1 MIKYCSGDLLS
12 SEADAIVN
20 PVNCKGVMGKGL
32 ALQFKKKYPINFR
45 VYRDACASGYLRPGR
60 MLTAKEDGKFIINF
74 PTKDDWRQKSKLTYI
89 EEGLVSLLDEIE
101 KHNIKSIAI
110 PPLGCGNGGLEWQTV
125 RKLIE
130 ESFRNFDYGVEV
142 TIFSPA
148 GQDSLENDLTLNMD
162 GNTREL
168 VKRTLTRYLQK
179 KFSYKN
185 GQYRILYTMVLSN
198 IIMNSDYFCIE
209 FSGSKINYSHL
220 NEYLELN
227 RTLGLSDS
235 IKLKM
240 CEISG
245 FQNEERIVAVS
256 MNIIDGIQDP
266 DQIKVVFAICHLF
279 SEHWFRYQNRSIEK
293 QRLNNSIALNHSYLK
308 NVDSLIKDSID
319 LLIKNKYII
328 QDLSDYRLNVEGLYQ
343 NALDCFPR
351 TFERCTDS
359 DHGVKHNPNPN
370 KSIKSK
376 KSVEKMNS
384 IPIHKIN
391 INTCDVITLQ
401 QIPGLGEDMAKRI
414 IAFRKHIGKYESL
427 NDLLRIMGIGKGK
440 LSHLSDF
447 LTCD

>member
-1 MIKYCSGDLLS
+1 MIKYCSGDLLN
-12 SEADAIVN
+12 SEAEAIVN

-32 ALQFKKKYPINFR
+32 ALQFKNKYPTNFR
-45 VYRDACASGYLRPGR
+45 VYRNACACGYLRPGR
-60 MLTAKEDGKFIINF
+60 MLTVKEDGKFIINF
-74 PTKDDWRQKSKLTYI
+74 PTKDDWRQKSKLKYI

-101 KHNIKSIAI
+101 KYSIKSIAI
-110 PPLGCGNGGLEWQTV
+110 PQLGCGNGGLEWQIV

-142 TIFSPA
+142 SIFSSA
-148 GQDSLENDLTLNMD
+148 GQDPLENKKLLTMD
-162 GNTREL
+162 GNKREL
-168 VKRTLTRYLQK
+168 VKRTLTGYLQN
-179 KFSYKN
+179 KFSDQN

-198 IIMNSDYFCIE
+198 IIMASDYFCVE
-209 FSGSKINYSHL
+209 FSRGKIKYSHL
-220 NEYLELN
+220 NEYLESN
-227 RTLGLSDS
+227 RKSELYDNE
-235 IKLKM
+235 KLKM

-256 MNIIDGIQDP
+256 MNIIDGIKDP

-293 QRLNNSIALNHSYLK
+293 QRLNKSIALNHSYLK
-308 NVDSLIKDSID
+308 HVDSLIKDSID
-319 LLIKNKYII
+319 LLIKNKYLI

-343 NALDCFPR
+343 SALDCFPR

-359 DHGVKHNPNPN
+359 DLGVTHKPNPN
-370 KSIKSK
+370 KNTRSK
-376 KSVEKMNS
+376 KYVEKMNT
-384 IPIHKIN
+384 IPIQKIDL
-391 INTCDVITLQ
+391 NTCDEKTLQ